1 MPKLYML
8 IGISGS
14 GKSTWAQ
21 NMATYSERE
30 VIVCSSDDLRAELFG
45 DVNEQGRNPELFE
58 ELHKRVINALIEDCI
73 VCYDAT
79 NLSSKRRAAFLNLVR
94 TKVADCQCEAII
106 FPVLPKVAL
115 ERNAARKRHVPEE
128 VILRQIRQFEMPQW
142 YEGWDNIHIW
152 GQLYNKIETLDMIAT
167 LKDLPHDN
175 SKWHARDVLN
185 HTMAVY
191 DAMCKLKPYD
201 KVAQFTALLHDIG
214 KPYTKVFHNS
224 RGEPTSEAHYYG
236 HDNVGAYL
244 SLLVNKGVY
253 GHVEEIDIRVAQL
266 IALHD
271 KTWGNDGKYWDKIK
285 QKLNP
290 ADVKLLETLRDID
303 REYN

>member
-8 IGISGS
+8 VGISGS

-21 NMATYSERE
+21 NMAVYSEGE
-30 VIVCSSDDLRAELFG
+30 VVAYSSDDLREELFG
-45 DVNEQGRNPELFE
+45 DVNEQGRNAELFE
-58 ELHKRVINALIEDCI
+58 ELHKRIIKALTKDYI

-79 NLSSKRRAAFLNLVR
+79 NLSSKRRMAFLNLVR
-94 TKVADCQCEAII
+94 TKVANCQCEAII
-106 FPVLPKVAL
+106 FPVLPEVAL
-115 ERNAARKRHVPEE
+115 ERNAARERHVPEE
-128 VILRQIRQFEMPQW
+128 VILHQLRQFEMPQW

-152 GQLYNKIETLDMIAT
+152 SQLNNKIKMLDMIAA
-167 LKDLPHDN
+167 LRDLPHDN

-191 DAMCKLKPYD
+191 DAMCKAKPYD
-201 KVAQFTALLHDIG
+201 KIAQLTALLHDIG

-224 RGEPTSEAHYYG
+224 KGEPTAEAHYYG

-244 SLLVNKGVY
+244 SLLVDKSFY
-253 GHVEEIDIRVAQL
+253 GYIEETDIRIAQL

-271 KTWGNDGKYWDKIK
+271 KTWGDDGTYWS
-285 QKLNP
+285 KLKEKLDP
-290 ADVKLLETLRDID
+290 LDVGILETLRDID